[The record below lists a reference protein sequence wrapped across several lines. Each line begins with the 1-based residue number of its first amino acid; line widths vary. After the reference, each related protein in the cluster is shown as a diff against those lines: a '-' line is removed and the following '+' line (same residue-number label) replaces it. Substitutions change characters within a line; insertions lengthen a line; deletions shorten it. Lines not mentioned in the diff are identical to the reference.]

1 MQKQEIENLKIELK
15 KYEGKTT
22 GIEIQGSINLFFNID
37 NMKTFVSKQTIIL
50 SDCKEN
56 ELRIE
61 NHYINDVII
70 EKNKIILQFERRLW
84 LNNLFKF
91 RYLVRRGKNLMEKLK
106 ELQEEIEGKYNRKNV
121 SIRFEGSIR
130 TYFVIE
136 NARSLVTKRTILI
149 GSLEKDNQEI
159 EIDLAD
165 VEEINIGLNIEL
177 KMNGNYTIY
186 LYYI

>member
-1 MQKQEIENLKIELK
+1 MTKIWKLYLILIRIRKNWRSDMQKQEIENLKIELK

-70 EKNKIILQFERRLW
+70 EKNKIILQFERRL
-84 LNNLFKF
+84 
-91 RYLVRRGKNLMEKLK
+91 
-106 ELQEEIEGKYNRKNV
+106 
-121 SIRFEGSIR
+121 
-130 TYFVIE
+130 
-136 NARSLVTKRTILI
+136 
-149 GSLEKDNQEI
+149 
-159 EIDLAD
+159 
-165 VEEINIGLNIEL
+165 
-177 KMNGNYTIY
+177 
-186 LYYI
+186 

>member
-1 MQKQEIENLKIELK
+1 MQKQEIEDLKIELK
-15 KYEGKTT
+15 KYEDKTT
-22 GIEIQGSINLFFNID
+22 GIEIQGSINLFFHID
-37 NMKTFVSKQTIIL
+37 NMKTFISKQTIIL

-70 EKNKIILQFERRLW
+70 EKNKIILEFERRLW
-84 LNNLFKF
+84 LNNLCKF
-91 RYLVRRGKNLMEKLK
+91 RYLVKKGENLMKNLK
-106 ELQEEIEGKYNRKNV
+106 ELQEEIDNKYNNKDI

-130 TYFVIE
+130 TYFIIE
-136 NARSLVTKRTILI
+136 NSRSLVTKRTILI

-159 EIDLAD
+159 KIDLAD
-165 VEEINIGLNIEL
+165 VEEINISLNIEL

>member
-70 EKNKIILQFERRLW
+70 EKNKIILQFERRL
-84 LNNLFKF
+84 
-91 RYLVRRGKNLMEKLK
+91 
-106 ELQEEIEGKYNRKNV
+106 
-121 SIRFEGSIR
+121 
-130 TYFVIE
+130 
-136 NARSLVTKRTILI
+136 
-149 GSLEKDNQEI
+149 
-159 EIDLAD
+159 
-165 VEEINIGLNIEL
+165 
-177 KMNGNYTIY
+177 
-186 LYYI
+186 

>member
-165 VEEINIGLNIEL
+165 VEEINISLNIEL